1 MKIPPLETRSALEK
15 RKKRFKTKV
24 IVQQKEKVIG
34 RGERTTT
41 TTTTITTAVRDTNFR
56 WKDHTSLLILQIQ
69 AMLYKECK
77 THSFEIS
84 LLSQGQ
90 GLKVLLKC
98 FSKIWFKLK
107 TCIVIMIFAM

>member
-1 MKIPPLETRSALEK
+1 MIVEQKGHCS
-15 RKKRFKTKV
+15 KK
-24 IVQQKEKVIG
+24 QKKVIG
-34 RGERTTT
+34 RGARTTTTTTT

-69 AMLYKECK
+69 VMLYKECK